1 MLFFFLLS
9 SSIFQH
15 FRIDTSGFR
24 LGFCYMNMNNE
35 NKYDTKL
42 FTVQDNLINLEIT
55 GIRDYLFKEMEPKE
69 EQDINNNQYTNLI
82 SHFIVVVKYV
92 LTDHT
97 TFVLS
102 IDANDIHFS
111 DKNFI
116 DFIVELKK
124 TMKTQFSPF
133 HEKTIV
139 KNCSPIVK
147 SIMKTFFRLF
157 LDKSEMNKVGFI

>member
-1 MLFFFLLS
+1 
-9 SSIFQH
+9 
-15 FRIDTSGFR
+15 
-24 LGFCYMNMNNE
+24 MNNA
-35 NKYDTKL
+35 NKYDTQL

-55 GIRDYLFKEMEPKE
+55 GIRDYLFKEMEPKKE
-69 EQDINNNQYTNLI
+69 ENKDKDKDKDKENNQYTNLI
-82 SHFIVVVKYV
+82 SHFIDVVTFV
-92 LTDHT
+92 LVDHN

-111 DKNFI
+111 DKKFI

-157 LDKSEMNKVGFI
+157 LDKSEMNKVAFT